1 MKNVLITG
9 ASRGIGKA
17 CAEVFLSKNYRV
29 FVNYNKSE
37 YEAKQLSEKGSIIYK
52 ADISKKEETDK
63 MINFINEN
71 YGGIDILVNNAGAA
85 LPQKVLTDVSEEEYD
100 YIFNVNVKGIFNVT
114 KAVLPYMINKKKG
127 NIINISSVWG
137 LTGGSCEVIYS
148 ASKAAVIGFTK
159 ALAKEAGLS
168 GIRVNAVAPGMIDT
182 DMNSHLTEKDFE
194 YISEETP
201 LNKIG
206 EASEVAKAV
215 LFLAEDSSSFI
226 TGEIINVSGG
236 WLI

>member
-17 CAEVFLSKNYRV
+17 CAEIFLSKNYRV

-137 LTGGSCEVIYS
+137 LTGGSSEVIYS

>member
-71 YGGIDILVNNAGAA
+71 YGGVDILVNNAGAA

-100 YIFNVNVKGIFNVT
+100 YIFNVNVKGIFNLT